1 MKTDQIQAFN
11 ENYEKWLQTDN
22 KSCTKL
28 FKLRLFKF
36 YKPKNPLLR
45 FKSTKN
51 QSFDSMQGKMYF
63 LWILKHQKYSVFWIL
78 NHVKVSKML

>member
-28 FKLRLFKF
+28 LKLRLFKF

-51 QSFDSMQGKMYF
+51 QSFDSMQGKMLVSLDSKAPKIFSF
-63 LWILKHQKYSVFWIL
+63 LD
-78 NHVKVSKML
+78 SKSRQSF